1 MRSQFS
7 VFSGIAWAVVTSTE
21 PSAFRFRTDRSLDV
35 LYASCEKTFDLPCY
49 RIHRKC
55 PKVNDFRTFG
65 MKDVALNGTKHI
77 LHDYSPEVDEHLTI
91 HCYQPEPGYCA
102 CVLQAADP

>member
-1 MRSQFS
+1 M
-7 VFSGIAWAVVTSTE
+7 
-21 PSAFRFRTDRSLDV
+21 
-35 LYASCEKTFDLPCY
+35 LYASCEKPFDLLCY

-55 PKVNDFRTFG
+55 PKVNDFCTFG
-65 MKDVALNGTKHI
+65 IKDVALNGTKYI
-77 LHDYSPEVDEHLTI
+77 LHDYSPEVDEYLTI

>member
-7 VFSGIAWAVVTSTE
+7 VFSGIAWEVVTSIE
-21 PSAFRFRTDRSLDV
+21 PSVFRFGTDRSLDV
-35 LYASCEKTFDLPCY
+35 LYVSCEKTFDLLCY

-55 PKVNDFRTFG
+55 PKVNDFCTFG
-65 MKDVALNGTKHI
+65 IKDVALNGTKHI
-77 LHDYSPEVDEHLTI
+77 LHDYSPEVDEYLTI